1 MKVYTPADMS
11 DDICM
16 GLSTNIYM
24 DMRCRQGH
32 ECLPLHGYDME
43 ISCSNLPNLRQ
54 GPCLSPWCIFWY
66 HFRHPSRRPWAVN
79 KSSRWVHKVLSQE
92 QMNRRVETS
101 AAFMQLIQNEG
112 MSFLG
117 KIITIDESAVS
128 MHTPTMKY
136 SQNSG

>member
-43 ISCSNLPNLRQ
+43 IS
-54 GPCLSPWCIFWY
+54 
-66 HFRHPSRRPWAVN
+66 
-79 KSSRWVHKVLSQE
+79 
-92 QMNRRVETS
+92 
-101 AAFMQLIQNEG
+101 
-112 MSFLG
+112 
-117 KIITIDESAVS
+117 S
-128 MHTPTMKY
+128 MHASTSTRNIDVNLYMNIYISLDKDGDF
-136 SQNSG
+136 S